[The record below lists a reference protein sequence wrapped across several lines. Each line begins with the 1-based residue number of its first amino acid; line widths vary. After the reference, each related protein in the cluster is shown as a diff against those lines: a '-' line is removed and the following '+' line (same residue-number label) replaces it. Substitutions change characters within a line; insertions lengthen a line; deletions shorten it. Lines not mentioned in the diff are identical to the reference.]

1 MNDKTFRY
9 DACGLDNV
17 EITGLEFVVDDDG
30 EECIRIPRVNEL
42 HKLLARMIVRRAKG
56 MSGKELQF
64 LRTEMGMTQAE
75 LAKIVTRDVQS
86 IGRWERGEIPIDPN
100 AELIIRL
107 LASERLELHIEENVE
122 TMSSWCV
129 SPAGPQPL
137 IVDASD
143 PCEYKPLPVAA

>member
-17 EITGLEFVVDDDG
+17 EIAGLEFVIDDDG
-30 EECIRIPRVNEL
+30 DECIRIPRINEL
-42 HKLLARMIVRRAKG
+42 HKLLVRMIVSREKG
-56 MSGKELQF
+56 MSGKELRF

-75 LAKIVTRDVQS
+75 LAKIVKRDVQS
-86 IGRWERGEIPIDPN
+86 IGRWERGENPIEPN

-107 LASERLELHIEENVE
+107 LVAEKLELHLNEDVA
-122 TMSSWCV
+122 TMSAWCV
-129 SPAGPQPL
+129 TPAGTQPL

-143 PCEYKPLPVAA
+143 PDEYKPLAA